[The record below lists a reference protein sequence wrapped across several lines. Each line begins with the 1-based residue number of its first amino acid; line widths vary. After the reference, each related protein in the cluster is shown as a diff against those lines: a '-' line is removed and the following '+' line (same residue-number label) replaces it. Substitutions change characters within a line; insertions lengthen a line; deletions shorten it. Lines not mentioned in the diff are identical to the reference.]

1 MSRNRYTR
9 IIHSIEDRQ
18 RARQEKELRHL
29 ARDLRSVLP
38 TNSSVVPATN
48 EVKERRQARIARKRS
63 QKPAVVAA
71 PIALLLVAALAAC
84 GVGSTHGELAE
95 NQEILASCDP
105 VAAPAS
111 SVEIDGTGSSASS
124 EIAAERM
131 AAVEGIVRR
140 TAICSGHL
148 RVQVFSASSAATA
161 TIFDQPLR
169 LDGATD
175 NAKLK
180 RVPQIVEETMAEIRA
195 AYEPA
200 VAALPGGGSDIT
212 AQYRLAAEWA
222 RQLDGDAHLHLYIFT
237 DGFQNVGGVKLGKK
251 ALSEQEAT
259 SLAEKTS
266 VPELAG
272 ASVAVAGLGRV
283 AGSPPS
289 SEVVEGLVSLYDA
302 LCAKTGAENC
312 LSVTEYAGVNR

>member
-9 IIHSIEDRQ
+9 IIHGIEDRQ
-18 RARQEKELRHL
+18 RARQEKELRRV
-29 ARDLRSVLP
+29 ARDLRSALTVDSP
-38 TNSSVVPATN
+38 VVPTIN
-48 EVKERRQARIARKRS
+48 EAKERRQSRIAQKRGR
-63 QKPAVVAA
+63 KPAVAAA
-71 PIALLLVAALAAC
+71 PIALILVAALAAC

-105 VAAPAS
+105 AASPAS
-111 SVEIDGTGSSASS
+111 LVEIDGTGSSAS
-124 EIAAERM
+124 EQITAERM
-131 AAVEGIVRR
+131 AAVEGIVRQ

-148 RVQVFSASSAATA
+148 RVLVFSASSAAT
-161 TIFDQPLR
+161 TTLFDQPLR
-169 LDGATD
+169 LEGATD

-180 RVPQIVEETMAEIRA
+180 RVPQVVEETMAEIRA

-222 RQLDGDAHLHLYIFT
+222 QQLDGNARLYLYVFT
-237 DGFQNVGGVKLGKK
+237 DGLQNVGGVKLGKK
-251 ALSEQEAT
+251 ALSDQEAT

-289 SEVVEGLVSLYDA
+289 SEVVEGLVSFYDA
-302 LCAKTGAENC
+302 VCAKTGATDC